1 MASTNRPVDLTLDDF
16 DWSAFDPT
24 DGFPDLADSDGGQR
38 ATVSPAADEF
48 EDIQTVSSRS
58 PTQTPP
64 GSDRLPLLQL
74 SDWDEDGLYNEQ
86 PPTCVH
92 YSIEWKLTANKKLVA
107 RDSEPDLVLAPN
119 AYWTRTL
126 RHKLDQLV
134 TKKLPSNKLFKI
146 DDTDVVVS
154 VRDRTQRDLVKRF
167 DDLDIDWN
175 VVERQM
181 KNWSHLHR
189 AGRAITIKVSFNYM
203 ESGPSSTAKRGTK
216 RGFSSIT
223 QDRLHERAVLLDAE
237 EASTGQPSTWQR
249 VYSLMRC
256 PGPPCNLGPHC
267 WRDGVGKR
275 HYKLKSHHFR
285 ALIRYVE
292 QGGVLENHNDVPDDV
307 RDQLYAEEQQE
318 EERHRKAK
326 LKTATFS
333 NCPPI
338 NITNVM
344 PASSP
349 PSSAEVAMTPCPESN
364 LRRQVVLSLDAAGPR
379 DVAMREYCE
388 WQCSQ
393 VQCETLKQEFRKAFE
408 VALGDGFD
416 LEQIHE
422 DQSPDFFVER
432 GIKIG
437 VARRFVRDIGKW
449 AEQFGSMS

>member
-1 MASTNRPVDLTLDDF
+1 MAPASRSADLTLDDF
-16 DWSAFDPT
+16 EWSAFDPT

-38 ATVSPAADEF
+38 TTLSPAADDF

-58 PTQTPP
+58 PSQTPP
-64 GSDRLPLLQL
+64 GGDRLPLLQL
-74 SDWDEDGLYNEQ
+74 SDWDENGLYDEQ

-126 RHKLDQLV
+126 RHKLDRLV
-134 TKKLPSNKLFKI
+134 TKKLPSNKSFKI

-154 VRDRTQRDLVKRF
+154 VRDRTQHDLVKRF

-189 AGRAITIKVSFNYM
+189 AGRAITIKISFNYM
-203 ESGPSSTAKRGTK
+203 ENGPSSTAKRGTK

-223 QDRLHERAVLLDAE
+223 QDRLQERAVLLDAE
-237 EASTGQPSTWQR
+237 ESSTGQPSTWQR

-256 PGPPCNLGPHC
+256 PGSPCDLGPHC

-275 HYKLKSHHFR
+275 HYKLKSHHLR
-285 ALIRYVE
+285 ALIRHVE
-292 QGGVLENHNDVPDDV
+292 QGGALENHNDVPDEV

-326 LKTATFS
+326 AKTSPFG

-349 PSSAEVAMTPCPESN
+349 PSSAEVAMTPRSESN
-364 LRRQVVLSLDAAGPR
+364 IRCQVVLPLHATGSR
-379 DVAMREYCE
+379 DVAMRKYCD

-393 VQCETLKQEFRKAFE
+393 VQCETLKQEFQRAFD

-422 DQSPDFFVER
+422 DQNSEFFIEQ

-437 VARRFVRDIGKW
+437 VAKRFVRDIRTW
-449 AEQFGSMS
+449 AEQFSSMS